1 MLPPR
6 INSTMKIG
14 FTFLIIIFFLT
25 MSRATAGVV
34 VGGTRFIYP
43 QDKKMITIPVDN
55 TDKKSAYLIQ
65 SWIEKEDGITKS
77 KDFILTP
84 VIFQLDPGKKGILR
98 VMMKKTVFP
107 DDRETL
113 LWLNIRG
120 IPETDENRENKLQVI
135 INSKFKLFYRPE
147 GLTEPDYNKLRY
159 EQKGAKITIINDTPF
174 HITVRNIT
182 VNNKEYTVSEMIV
195 PFGSLTVPVMAIHND
210 DKITASYISDF
221 GGVIYKTMTFKK

>member
-1 MLPPR
+1 
-6 INSTMKIG
+6 MKIG

-65 SWIEKEDGITKS
+65 SWVEKEDGMTKS

-84 VIFQLDPGKKGILR
+84 VIFQLDAGKKGILR
-98 VMMKKTVFP
+98 VMLKKTEFP
-107 DDRETL
+107 DDRESL
-113 LWLNIRG
+113 LWLNIKG
-120 IPETDENRENKLQVI
+120 IPETDENRENKLQIV
-135 INSKFKLFYRPE
+135 INSKFKLFYRPA

-159 EQKGAKITIINDTPF
+159 ERKGNRIKIINDSPF
-174 HITVRNIT
+174 HITVRNIL

-195 PFGSLTVPVMAIHND
+195 PFESLTVPVTTIHSND
-210 DKITASYISDF
+210 EITISYISDF
-221 GGVIYKTMTFKK
+221 GGIISKPVVFDK

>member
-1 MLPPR
+1 
-6 INSTMKIG
+6 MKIG

-65 SWIEKEDGITKS
+65 SWVEKE
-77 KDFILTP
+77 
-84 VIFQLDPGKKGILR
+84 GILR
-98 VMMKKTVFP
+98 VMLKKTEFP
-107 DDRETL
+107 DDRESL
-113 LWLNIRG
+113 LWLNIKG
-120 IPETDENRENKLQVI
+120 IPETDENRENKLQIV
-135 INSKFKLFYRPE
+135 INSKFKLFYRPA

-159 EQKGAKITIINDTPF
+159 ERKGNRIKIINDLPF
-174 HITVRNIT
+174 HITVRNIL

-195 PFGSLTVPVMAIHND
+195 PFESLTVPVTTIHSN
-210 DKITASYISDF
+210 DKITISYISDF
-221 GGVIYKTMTFKK
+221 GGIISKPVVFDK